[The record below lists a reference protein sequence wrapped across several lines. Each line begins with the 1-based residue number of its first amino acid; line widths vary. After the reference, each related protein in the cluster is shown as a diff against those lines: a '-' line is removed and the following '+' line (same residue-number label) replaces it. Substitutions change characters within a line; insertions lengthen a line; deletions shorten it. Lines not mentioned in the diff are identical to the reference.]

1 MAASHTRLFYHGMR
15 DDAGVESRAAPG
27 HGASSSASLSE
38 VAAAD
43 GKRESDRGSCAHGHT
58 APLAAVHLP
67 ALAPTPFL
75 FLGAVPTVLF
85 LRPGVVTGDEF
96 STAPRTTLL
105 QRAVA
110 SLRQT
115 LRRCLPVSFQGSGVP
130 IGMAGAFNHSATNIA
145 LNAAPLH
152 VPLMITTRWRRA
164 WGLPQWRRTGWSWS
178 DVGCHVGCPG
188 YYRANATPTWTWS
201 GVGCLDGHPGEGG
214 CLAGHLGFRMPAA
227 VPGLAPAAASSQS
240 PAF

>member
-1 MAASHTRLFYHGMR
+1 MERGMMPVSK
-15 DDAGVESRAAPG
+15 AVPPLAMVPAAAP
-27 HGASSSASLSE
+27 HCLRWLVE
-38 VAAAD
+38 ME
-43 GKRESDRGSCAHGHT
+43 KRESDTGSCAHGHT

-164 WGLPQWRRTGWSWS
+164 WGLPQWR
-178 DVGCHVGCPG
+178 P
-188 YYRANATPTWTWS
+188 
-201 GVGCLDGHPGEGG
+201 
-214 CLAGHLGFRMPAA
+214 LAGAGVTWAATWVVPAIIAPTPLGLGPGAKSAALTVIPARQAASLVTSAIRMPAA